1 MRVRIQGNALQ
12 KAERY
17 IITIKCMAQTKSQ
30 LSNLILNIIE
40 GVSDGILIQNE
51 NGEILFFNDKLLE
64 LTGWNSYF
72 VLFNQQQI
80 KAKLQIED
88 QEGNNGSDER
98 LNHII
103 ELSPEVQPL
112 EVVRTRVESPSGN
125 YYFVSL
131 KPTIQQTNFESYRL
145 HYEQLFNNVGDPM
158 FTADLYG
165 NIKTAN
171 PAFAQVFGYDSSTG
185 AMDQDEYEH
194 KLPNLQKMYV
204 YKDELD
210 DKIRRL
216 VQDGRVYN
224 IETHLYTQDHQIKR
238 VLDTSWVIRNAHGT
252 VKGYA
257 TQFKDVTYLR
267 NIESRLKISERN
279 FTILF
284 DTIISSII
292 VLDESGHILNLN
304 SAAEKVYRNKWE
316 NMVGEHYDDILRASK
331 ESESF
336 AKLKR
341 LVSENEGKFV
351 KSEVERIRLDGEKI
365 YTYAAFTEIKD
376 SSGAVIAY
384 SLTEKDLTERVHLE
398 NKLRDSFDQIK
409 ETQSAAI
416 IGFAKLTEYRDKD
429 TGRHLERIR
438 EFTRIMA
445 TTLRNKAEYK
455 DYITDEYLEDL
466 TLSSILHDVGKV
478 GIEDQVLLKP
488 GHLSTAEFDLIKR
501 HVLLGGEALDVVDSK
516 LEKKS
521 FLTMGKEIARY
532 HHERWDGKGYPEGLK
547 AKQIPLSARIV
558 AIADV
563 YDALTSKRPYKD
575 AYSHEKAVEIIAE
588 ERGKQ
593 FDPEIV
599 DVFLENNEV
608 FERVR
613 KFIDFEEHP
622 ETISELIDSIDSIDN

>member
-1 MRVRIQGNALQ
+1 
-12 KAERY
+12 
-17 IITIKCMAQTKSQ
+17 MAQTKSQ

-51 NGEILFFNDKLLE
+51 EGEVLFFNDKLQE
-64 LTGWNSYF
+64 LTGWNSYYI
-72 VLFNQQQI
+72 LFNQEELRNVL
-80 KAKLQIED
+80 KLDEKNLNAGNTNEAVSYSIEI
-88 QEGNNGSDER
+88 G
-98 LNHII
+98 
-103 ELSPEVQPL
+103 PEYYPL
-112 EVVRTRVESPSGN
+112 EVTRTFVESPNGN
-125 YYFVSL
+125 YYLISL
-131 KPTIQQTNFESYRL
+131 KPASMNSHHQSYRM

-165 NIKTAN
+165 NIRTAN
-171 PAFAQVFGYDSSTG
+171 PAFVSVFGY
-185 AMDQDEYEH
+185 AEDENN
-194 KLPNLQKMYV
+194 LPNIKNMYV

-216 VQDGRVYN
+216 VDDGKIYN
-224 IETHLYTQDHQIKR
+224 VETHLYTKDHQIKR
-238 VLDTSWVIRNAHGT
+238 VLDTSWVIRNVHGL

-257 TQFKDVTYLR
+257 SQFKDITYLR

-292 VLDESGHILNLN
+292 VLDENGRILNLN
-304 SAAEKVYRNKWE
+304 SAAEKVYRDKWE
-316 NMVGEHYDDILRASK
+316 NMVGEHYDSLLRASK
-331 ESESF
+331 KSESF

-341 LVSENEGKFV
+341 LIDENEGKYI
-351 KSEVERIRLDGEKI
+351 KSEVERVRRDGEKI
-365 YTYAAFTEIKD
+365 YTYAAFMEIKD
-376 SSGAVIAY
+376 SNGVVIAY

-398 NKLRDSFDQIK
+398 NKLRESFEQIK
-409 ETQSAAI
+409 ETQTAAI

-445 TTLRNKAEYK
+445 STLRNKPKYK
-455 DYITDEYLEDL
+455 DYIDEEYLEDL

-488 GHLSTAEFDLIKR
+488 GKLSKSEFSLIKR
-501 HVLLGGEALDVVDSK
+501 HVLLGGEALDVVDHK
-516 LEKKS
+516 LQKKS

-547 AKQIPLSARIV
+547 GEEIPLSARIV

-575 AYSHEKAVEIIAE
+575 AYSHEKAVEIIAD

-599 DVFLENNEV
+599 DVFFENNKV

-613 KFIDFEEHP
+613 KFIDFEENP
-622 ETISELIDSIDSIDN
+622 ETISELIDSIDSVNLDEDNGEVT

>member
-1 MRVRIQGNALQ
+1 MQ
-12 KAERY
+12 KAARY
-17 IITIKCMAQTKSQ
+17 IITIRCMAHTKSQ

-51 NGEILFFNDKLLE
+51 DGEVLFFNDKLLE
-64 LTGWNSYF
+64 LTGWNSYY
-72 VLFNQQQI
+72 VLFNQPEI
-80 KAKLQIED
+80 KTKLKL
-88 QEGNNGSDER
+88 EGNGGDEK
-98 LNHII
+98 LNQII
-103 ELSPEVQPL
+103 EVSPDIQPL
-112 EVVRTRVESPSGN
+112 EVVRTMVESPNGN

-131 KPTIQQTNFESYRL
+131 KPTIQDTSFESYRL

-165 NIKTAN
+165 KIKTAN
-171 PAFAQVFGYDSSTG
+171 PAFAQIFGYESGLPAGDNGS
-185 AMDQDEYEH
+185 AEH
-194 KLPNLQKMYV
+194 EGNEEPLPNLHKMYV

-210 DKIRRL
+210 DKIRQL
-216 VQDGRVYN
+216 VQDGRVFN
-224 IETHLYTQDHQIKR
+224 METHLYTRDHQIKR

-267 NIESRLKISERN
+267 NIETRLKISERN
-279 FTILF
+279 FTLLF

-292 VLDESGHILNLN
+292 VLDENGHILNLN

-316 NMVGEHYDDILRASK
+316 NMVGEHYDSILRASK
-331 ESESF
+331 KSESF

-341 LVSENEGKFV
+341 LVSENEGKFIQ
-351 KSEVERIRLDGEKI
+351 SEVVRIRHDGEKI
-365 YTYAAFTEIKD
+365 YTYAAFTEIKN
-376 SSGAVIAY
+376 SSGEVIAY

-398 NKLRDSFDQIK
+398 NKLRDSFEQIK

-429 TGRHLERIR
+429 TGRHLERMR

-445 TTLRNKAEYK
+445 TTLRNNPEYT
-455 DYITDEYLEDL
+455 DYITDEYLEDI

-488 GHLSTAEFDLIKR
+488 GLLSEPEFDLIKR

-516 LEKKS
+516 LNKKS

-547 AKQIPLSARIV
+547 AKEIPLSARIV

-563 YDALTSKRPYKD
+563 YDALTSKRPYKE
-575 AYSHEKAVEIIAE
+575 AYSHAKAVEIIAA
-588 ERGKQ
+588 ERAKQ

-599 DVFLENNEV
+599 DVFLENHEV

-622 ETISELIDSIDSIDN
+622 ETISELIDSMDK

>member
-1 MRVRIQGNALQ
+1 MQ
-12 KAERY
+12 KQVMY
-17 IITIKCMAQTKSQ
+17 IITNNSMAGAKSQ

-40 GVSDGILIQNE
+40 GVSEGILIQNE
-51 NGEILFFNDKLLE
+51 TGEILFFNDKLLD
-64 LTGWNSYF
+64 LTGWNSYN
-72 VLFNQQQI
+72 VLFNQDEI
-80 KAKLQIED
+80 KHVLKIDDEEINDALGHVIEV
-88 QEGNNGSDER
+88 
-98 LNHII
+98 
-103 ELSPEVQPL
+103 SPEYQPL
-112 EVVRTRVESPSGN
+112 EVSRSFVESPNGN
-125 YYFVSL
+125 YYLVSL
-131 KPTIQQTNFESYRL
+131 KPTTQQTNFESYRL

-165 NIKTAN
+165 SIQTAN
-171 PAFAQVFGYDSSTG
+171 PAFSAVFGYE
-185 AMDQDEYEH
+185 DQEE
-194 KLPNLQKMYV
+194 KLPNLKRMYV
-204 YKDELD
+204 YQDELD
-210 DKIRRL
+210 DKIMQL
-216 VQDGRVYN
+216 VNNGRVFN
-224 IETHLYTQDHQIKR
+224 IETHLYTKEHQIKR
-238 VLDTSWVIRNAHGT
+238 VLDTSWVIRNIHGI

-257 TQFKDVTYLR
+257 TQFKDITYLR

-284 DTIISSII
+284 DTIISSVI
-292 VLDESGHILNLN
+292 VLDDNGRILNLN
-304 SAAEKVYRNKWE
+304 SAAEKVYRDKWE
-316 NMVGEHYDDILRASK
+316 HMVGEHYDSLLRASK

-341 LVSENEGKFV
+341 LIQENEGKFV
-351 KSEVERIRLDGEKI
+351 KSEVERIRRDGEQI
-365 YTYAAFTEIKD
+365 YTYAAYTEIKN
-376 SSGAVIAY
+376 SSGDVIAY
-384 SLTEKDLTERVHLE
+384 SLTEKDLTERIHLE

-429 TGRHLERIR
+429 TGRHLERMR

-445 TTLRNKAEYK
+445 ATLRNKPEYK

-478 GIEDQVLLKP
+478 GIEDQLLLKP
-488 GHLSTAEFDLIKR
+488 GKLTESEFSLIKR
-501 HVLLGGEALDVVDSK
+501 HVLLGGEALDVVDNK
-516 LEKKS
+516 LKKKS

-547 AKQIPLSARIV
+547 GREIPLSARIV

-563 YDALTSKRPYKD
+563 YDALTSKRPYKE
-575 AYSHEKAVEIIAE
+575 AYSHQKAVDIIAS

-613 KFIDFEEHP
+613 KFIDFEENP
-622 ETISELIDSIDSIDN
+622 ETIGELIDSVDE

>member
-1 MRVRIQGNALQ
+1 MQ
-12 KAERY
+12 KAARY
-17 IITIKCMAQTKSQ
+17 IITIKCMAHTKSQ

-51 NGEILFFNDKLLE
+51 DGEILFFNDKLLE
-64 LTGWNSYF
+64 LTGWNSDD
-72 VLFNQQQI
+72 VLFNQPEI
-80 KAKLQIED
+80 MSKLKL
-88 QEGNNGSDER
+88 EGNGGDER
-98 LNHII
+98 LNQII
-103 ELSPEVQPL
+103 DVSPEVQPL
-112 EVVRTRVESPSGN
+112 EVVRTFVESPNGN

-131 KPTIQQTNFESYRL
+131 KPTIQNTKFDSYRL
-145 HYEQLFNNVGDPM
+145 HYQQLFNNVGDPM

-165 NIKTAN
+165 RIKTAN
-171 PAFAQVFGYDSSTG
+171 PAFAQVFGYDSVLPAGDNGT
-185 AMDQDEYEH
+185 AEHADYEEN
-194 KLPNLQKMYV
+194 LPNLQKMYV

-210 DKIRRL
+210 DKIRQL
-216 VQDGRVYN
+216 VQDGRVFN
-224 IETHLYTQDHQIKR
+224 METHLYTQDHQIKR

-292 VLDESGHILNLN
+292 VLDENGRILNLN
-304 SAAEKVYRNKWE
+304 SAAEKVYRYKWE
-316 NMVGEHYDDILRASK
+316 NMVGEHYDSILRVSK

-341 LVSENEGKFV
+341 LVSENEGKFI
-351 KSEVERIRLDGEKI
+351 KSEVVRIRQDGEKI
-365 YTYAAFTEIKD
+365 YTYAAFMEIRD
-376 SSGAVIAY
+376 SSGQVIAY

-445 TTLRNKAEYK
+445 TTLRKNPEYT

-488 GHLSTAEFDLIKR
+488 GHLSEQEFDLIKR

-516 LEKKS
+516 LDKKS

-532 HHERWDGKGYPEGLK
+532 HHERWDGKGYPEGLT
-547 AKQIPLSARIV
+547 AKEIPLSARIV

-563 YDALTSKRPYKD
+563 YDALTSKRPYKE
-575 AYSHEKAVEIIAE
+575 AYSHAKAVKIIAE
-588 ERGKQ
+588 ERGMQ

-599 DVFLENNEV
+599 DVFLENHEV

-613 KFIDFEEHP
+613 KFIDFEENP
-622 ETISELIDSIDSIDN
+622 ETISELIDSIEE